1 MKRLV
6 IVSLFLIACL
16 CMNGFITVPATEIAA
31 QPDASDI
38 TASAA
43 PDADLVLKARLE
55 NLLNINYI
63 YGDDILDN
71 EKLLN
76 RSAISLKS
84 LADDNGFIKQEAVV
98 AFIKDLYDIDL
109 VITDDMT
116 PELPKKEGYVY
127 LIPRGY
133 TKYSHTV
140 MDISHEDD
148 ILVVTSSVKVSY
160 HDEDEISAVATTLF
174 IENPESSFGYSILNS
189 DISYSVCALIA

>member
-16 CMNGFITVPATEIAA
+16 CMNGFIAVPATEIAA

-38 TASAA
+38 TPSAA

-98 AFIKDLYDIDL
+98 AFKRYRVFCVFSAIILAM
-109 VITDDMT
+109 VVFPV
-116 PELPKKEGYVY
+116 PEGP
-127 LIPRGY
+127 
-133 TKYSHTV
+133 
-140 MDISHEDD
+140 
-148 ILVVTSSVKVSY
+148 
-160 HDEDEISAVATTLF
+160 
-174 IENPESSFGYSILNS
+174 
-189 DISYSVCALIA
+189 